1 MKKLSFYLAAL
12 LFLAAPFVFVACDDD
27 EGDQTAP
34 SVEVSS
40 PAANARILV
49 GETVQVNAVV
59 EDETGLAEIT
69 VALTAAG
76 GNFPL
81 LTLGPNDFTSPTRHV
96 VDQAIT
102 VPATVP
108 PGQYAVAITA
118 RDLAGNTSSPLQVN
132 VRVNSCS
139 VPGQVSITLNVPP
152 STPADTKIFVVG
164 TFNGW
169 NPADN
174 AYELNRRQDG
184 TFCISVAF
192 PSGVEYKFTRGGW
205 ETVEKDDEC
214 GEVGNRIWVTAD
226 GNSINATVGNW
237 YNTGTCPD

>member
-40 PAANARILV
+40 PAANARILA

-139 VPGQVSITLNVPP
+139 VPGLARYRSH
-152 STPADTKIFVVG
+152 STCHPLHRQIPKFLWLVHLTVG
-164 TFNGW
+164 T
-169 NPADN
+169 
-174 AYELNRRQDG
+174 LQTMRM
-184 TFCISVAF
+184 S
-192 PSGVEYKFTRGGW
+192 
-205 ETVEKDDEC
+205 
-214 GEVGNRIWVTAD
+214 
-226 GNSINATVGNW
+226 
-237 YNTGTCPD
+237 